1 MNDMIIDDDERMKR
15 QDSRKTDRKRR
26 RRRRLLM
33 QILKKRVLPILV
45 VAAVIFLIIHAVRRT
60 PANGKLQAAGM
71 SDNIISENTA
81 VSEDKPAMIMNAASG
96 NTVSVSDGSAAPGAA
111 ASGDSLLSVSEDD
124 STVAASGDVVSSHAI
139 LISLS
144 ENRILSERDAH
155 SQMYPASMTK
165 ILTVLVAAEH
175 LKSMDDLNN
184 TVTITAE
191 EEDFSYSNDCSNVG
205 FSVGEVVP
213 VKDLFYGTILPSG
226 ADAADALAI
235 YTAGSQEAFVK
246 MMNRKCQELGI
257 SKTTHFTNPVG
268 IYSDDHYSTAC
279 DMAVIINAAV
289 HNELCR
295 EVMSTHTYTTA
306 KTSAHPDGIT
316 VSNWFLRRIEDKD
329 AGGKVI
335 CGKTGYVIQSG
346 NCAASYA
353 EDAAG
358 NGYICVTG
366 GSTSAWRCIFDQVA
380 LYKKF
385 M

>member
-1 MNDMIIDDDERMKR
+1 MKDIIINNDERRKR
-15 QDSRKTDRKRR
+15 LGSRKSERVRR
-26 RRRRLLM
+26 RRKKLFL
-33 QILKKRVLPILV
+33 QILKKRVLPLLII
-45 VAAVIFLIIHAVRRT
+45 AAIVFLIVRIVQR
-60 PANGKLQAAGM
+60 PAKSNTVQAA
-71 SDNIISENTA
+71 SVNV
-81 VSEDKPAMIMNAASG
+81 VSW
-96 NTVSVSDGSAAPGAA
+96 NTVSKDTVKEQPVMISASSDTV
-111 ASGDSLLSVSEDD
+111 SGDGKGTVSAGSVLNIKEDD
-124 STVAASGDVVSSHAI
+124 GTVAASGDVVSSHAI

-144 ENRILSERDAH
+144 EDRILAERDAH

-175 LKSMDDLNN
+175 LKSEESLSDN
-184 TVTITAE
+184 VVITAE

-205 FSVGEVVP
+205 FAVGETVP
-213 VKDLFYGTILPSG
+213 VRDLFYGTILPSG

-235 YTAGSQEAFVK
+235 YTAGSQEAFVD
-246 MMNRKCQELGI
+246 MMNEKCRELGI
-257 SKTTHFTNPVG
+257 SGTSHFANPVG
-268 IYSDDHYSTAC
+268 IYADDHYSTAY

-289 HNELCR
+289 QNPVCR

-306 KTSAHPDGIT
+306 KTTEHPDGIT
-316 VSNWFLRRIEDKD
+316 ISNWFLRRIEDKD
-329 AGGKVI
+329 SGGTVL

-353 EDAAG
+353 QDAAG

-366 GSTSAWRCIFDQVA
+366 GSTSAWRCIFDHVA